1 MFDSHSVGTGISS
14 SASSSLSLFLFSSCT
29 ARGLVPLARARIQTD
44 VFSRSLFRRLSAVS
58 AARSAP
64 DYLGS
69 ECLIGALYRTDSEL
83 LASLGPAPLLEFGG
97 GDTTSSFSLSLSIAA
112 FTLSPLS
119 ASRQLL
125 SPPHPPPPPLY
136 IYSFI
141 CWWLIPHYRDRSTDK
156 RNVLGNTQCA
166 PPFSRLSRSF
176 LAIGSRREEGRLRDG
191 GEDKDEAASG
201 AEAHILRATFSFLPL
216 VLRLPRLFLLFPL
229 SSSSSTLLGK

>member
-1 MFDSHSVGTGISS
+1 MPS
-14 SASSSLSLFLFSSCT
+14 
-29 ARGLVPLARARIQTD
+29 P
-44 VFSRSLFRRLSAVS
+44 FRRLSAVS

-69 ECLIGALYRTDSEL
+69 ECLIEALYRTDSEL

-97 GDTTSSFSLSLSIAA
+97 GDTTSSFSLSFSIAA

-125 SPPHPPPPPLY
+125 SPPHPPPPLY

-176 LAIGSRREEGRLRDG
+176 LAIGNRREEGRLRDG

-201 AEAHILRATFSFLPL
+201 AEAHILRTTFSFLPL

-229 SSSSSTLLGK
+229 SSSTLLGK

>member
-1 MFDSHSVGTGISS
+1 M
-14 SASSSLSLFLFSSCT
+14 
-29 ARGLVPLARARIQTD
+29 
-44 VFSRSLFRRLSAVS
+44 
-58 AARSAP
+58 
-64 DYLGS
+64 
-69 ECLIGALYRTDSEL
+69 YRTDSEL

-97 GDTTSSFSLSLSIAA
+97 GDTTSSFSLSFSIAA

-125 SPPHPPPPPLY
+125 SPPHPPPPLY

-176 LAIGSRREEGRLRDG
+176 LAIGNRREEGRLRARTRTRRHQ
-191 GEDKDEAASG
+191 EQKR
-201 AEAHILRATFSFLPL
+201 IFSAQPFLSSLLFSVSLGSFFCSRCRRRLYWESKYHRDPL
-216 VLRLPRLFLLFPL
+216 SCLERKRDRLP
-229 SSSSSTLLGK
+229 

>member
-1 MFDSHSVGTGISS
+1 M
-14 SASSSLSLFLFSSCT
+14 
-29 ARGLVPLARARIQTD
+29 
-44 VFSRSLFRRLSAVS
+44 
-58 AARSAP
+58 
-64 DYLGS
+64 
-69 ECLIGALYRTDSEL
+69 

-97 GDTTSSFSLSLSIAA
+97 GDTTPSFSLSFSIAA

-125 SPPHPPPPPLY
+125 SPPHPPPPLY

-176 LAIGSRREEGRLRDG
+176 LAIGNRREEGRVAGWGRGQGRG
-191 GEDKDEAASG
+191 GIRSRSAYSPHNLFFPPSCSPSPSAPSFVPVVVVDSTGKVN
-201 AEAHILRATFSFLPL
+201 ITAT
-216 VLRLPRLFLLFPL
+216 LFHA
-229 SSSSSTLLGK
+229 

>member
-1 MFDSHSVGTGISS
+1 M
-14 SASSSLSLFLFSSCT
+14 
-29 ARGLVPLARARIQTD
+29 
-44 VFSRSLFRRLSAVS
+44 
-58 AARSAP
+58 
-64 DYLGS
+64 
-69 ECLIGALYRTDSEL
+69 YRTDSEL

-97 GDTTSSFSLSLSIAA
+97 GDTTSSFSLSFSIAA
-112 FTLSPLS
+112 FALSPLS

-125 SPPHPPPPPLY
+125 SPPHPPPPPLC

-176 LAIGSRREEGRLRDG
+176 LAIGNSREEGRLRDG

-201 AEAHILRATFSFLPL
+201 AEAHILRTNLFFPPSCSPSPSALSFVPVVVVAVDSTGKVNITAT
-216 VLRLPRLFLLFPL
+216 LFHA
-229 SSSSSTLLGK
+229 

>member
-1 MFDSHSVGTGISS
+1 M
-14 SASSSLSLFLFSSCT
+14 
-29 ARGLVPLARARIQTD
+29 
-44 VFSRSLFRRLSAVS
+44 
-58 AARSAP
+58 
-64 DYLGS
+64 
-69 ECLIGALYRTDSEL
+69 

-97 GDTTSSFSLSLSIAA
+97 GDTTSSFSLSFSIAA

-125 SPPHPPPPPLY
+125 SPPHPPPPLY

-176 LAIGSRREEGRLRDG
+176 LAIGNRREEGRLRDG

-201 AEAHILRATFSFLPL
+201 AEAHILRTTFSFLPL

-229 SSSSSTLLGK
+229 SSSTLLGK